1 LEASSGVP
9 AAAAVCPVVE
19 DEEDEVEDDD
29 AVAAERVVASGSSS
43 TLFSSAEVEP
53 GTSPIVLSEGGETN
67 GIGGRRPRGKQG
79 TAEIIWAWEMEKCKN
94 IPQTSTQWEER
105 RGTSCRGRILQI
117 TTLTRITCNME
128 KEHLPEGVG
137 REPRADGTAA
147 AVGGAAGTERVVED
161 AEVDEDDDEE
171 TSTPESGERGVPAPP
186 EELEFVE
193 AGAKAAD
200 DSGRPAAPEEFEL
213 GYAAESRGWTSAS
226 CLTYFSGRYSWSTEK
241 HL

>member
-1 LEASSGVP
+1 VLCGLEASSGVP

-29 AVAAERVVASGSSS
+29 AVAAERVVASGSRS
-43 TLFSSAEVEP
+43 THFSSAVVEP
-53 GTSPIVLSEGGETN
+53 DTSPSVLSEGGET
-67 GIGGRRPRGKQG
+67 ISTVGGAHVESKERQRAYGHERWRNARTSHRCPLSEKRGGERPV
-79 TAEIIWAWEMEKCKN
+79 
-94 IPQTSTQWEER
+94 EE
-105 RGTSCRGRILQI
+105 GSYKF

-137 REPRADGTAA
+137 REPLANGTAA
-147 AVGGAAGTERVVED
+147 AVGRAARVAED
-161 AEVDEDDDEE
+161 AEVDEDEE

-193 AGAKAAD
+193 EGAKAAD

-213 GYAAESRGWTSAS
+213 GDAAESRG
-226 CLTYFSGRYSWSTEK
+226 
-241 HL
+241 